1 MKESTAIWTR
11 GGALATLGFGPED
24 ILVRDPAVLLDPRF
38 LGTLH
43 VELGKDMPPEEVALT
58 LLQIGFLHGLR
69 DASRILAR
77 TLQPYAG
84 GPEAAMTPPLAI
96 RFRAS
101 PQPLQRGSIEIH
113 GCWPERHEASACLS
127 QLGPADGSCCWLS
140 AGYTSGWLSGILEA
154 NIVALESSCCAAGDA
169 SCGFVAREAEVWR
182 ARGDELERT
191 VIDSLP
197 FDALR
202 QMVRIETAEDPEAG
216 ADRLNPDQPVVH
228 VWGPV
233 MVLPWS
239 GPDEA
244 LMALEMIDQDR
255 GAQEV
260 AVVVVDLTGVIVDEA
275 FGAAGLEQLVASVES
290 WGAEVIF
297 AGVSPLSEP
306 VVAGLEHQPLTLAKD
321 VDSAIAM
328 AFQIATA
335 QRRPV

>member
-24 ILVRDPAVLLDPRF
+24 ILARDPAVLLDPRF

-69 DASRILAR
+69 DASRVLAR
-77 TLQPYAG
+77 TLRPEAS

-113 GCWPERHEASACLS
+113 GCWPERHEASARLS
-127 QLGPADGSCCWLS
+127 QLGPADGCCCWLS

-154 NIVALESSCCAAGDA
+154 NVVALESGCCAAGDE
-169 SCGFVAREAEVWR
+169 SCDFVAREAEVWR
-182 ARGDELERT
+182 ASGDERART
-191 VIDSLP
+191 LIDSLP

-202 QMVRIETAEDPEAG
+202 QMVRIEATEEPEPG
-216 ADRLNPDQPVVH
+216 ADGLDPDQPVVH
-228 VWGPV
+228 LWGPV

-244 LMALEMIDQDR
+244 LLAVELIGRDR
-255 GAQEV
+255 SAHEV
-260 AVVVVDLTGVIVDEA
+260 SVVVVDLTGVIVDEA

-290 WGAEVIF
+290 WGAEAIF

-306 VVAGLEHQPLTLAKD
+306 VVAGLEHQPLMLAKD
-321 VDSAIAM
+321 VDAAVAV
-328 AFQIATA
+328 AFQIATS

>member
-1 MKESTAIWTR
+1 MESSRTGAR
-11 GGALATLGFGPED
+11 SGALAALGFDPDD

-38 LGTLH
+38 LGRLH
-43 VELGKDMPPEEVALT
+43 VELGQDMAPDEVALT

-77 TLQPYAG
+77 TLQQDECG
-84 GPEAAMTPPLAI
+84 SESAMAPPLAI
-96 RFRAS
+96 RCRAN
-101 PQPLQRGSIEIH
+101 PQPRERGAIEIH
-113 GCWPERHEASACLS
+113 GCWPERHEASARLS
-127 QLGPADGSCCWLS
+127 QLGPAEGCSCWLS
-140 AGYTSGWLSGILEA
+140 AGYTSGWLSGTLGA
-154 NIVALESSCCAAGDA
+154 DIVALESSCCAAGDA
-169 SCGFVAREAEVWR
+169 SCAFVAREAEVWR
-182 ARGDELERT
+182 ASGDERART
-191 VIDSLP
+191 VIDALP

-202 QMVRIETAEDPEAG
+202 QMVRIETTEDPEAG

-228 VWGPV
+228 IWGPV

-239 GPDEA
+239 GTDEA
-244 LMALEMIDQDR
+244 LMAVELIGRDR
-255 GAQEV
+255 DAQEV
-260 AVVVVDLTGVIVDEA
+260 SVVVLDLTGVIVDEA

-290 WGAEVIF
+290 WGAEAIF

-306 VVAGLEHQPLTLAKD
+306 VVNGLEHPPLTLAKD